1 MVRITF
7 LFFSPVMMNG
17 NANVGN
23 VNSTG
28 AVSVDAVN
36 GAYGVRPVVSLKS
49 GTIIDSIGTGTVD
62 DPYIVQ

>member
-7 LFFSPVMMNG
+7 LFFSPVMMNDNG

-28 AVSVDAVN
+28 KVN
-36 GAYGVRPVVSLKS
+36 NANGVRPVASCINFKFIMPTL
-49 GTIIDSIGTGTVD
+49 
-62 DPYIVQ
+62 

>member
-7 LFFSPVMMNG
+7 LLFSPVMMNDNG

-28 AVSVDAVN
+28 NVN
-36 GAYGVRPVVSLKS
+36 DNNVNNANGVRPVASF
-49 GTIIDSIGTGTVD
+49 IIF
-62 DPYIVQ
+62 